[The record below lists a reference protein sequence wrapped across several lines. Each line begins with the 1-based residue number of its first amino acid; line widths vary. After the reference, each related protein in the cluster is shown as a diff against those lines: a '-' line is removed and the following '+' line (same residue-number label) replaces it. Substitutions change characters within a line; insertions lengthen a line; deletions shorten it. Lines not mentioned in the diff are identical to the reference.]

1 MFKTYSQLTKF
12 GIVIFAL
19 LAGIAGYASSYRI
32 EDPFSIQHFLT
43 FVGGL
48 YFLSSGSLAL
58 NQYQEWE
65 LDQIMPRTK
74 NRPLASGK
82 LKPLAGLIL
91 ALSLLITG
99 LILLFQLTTT
109 CGLVSLA
116 SVILYN
122 VFYTM
127 FWKRNWVF
135 AAVPGA
141 IPGALPVTIGFAAND
156 INIFSPASLY
166 LFMILFL
173 WQMPHFWMIAI
184 RFKDD
189 YKLGGVPT
197 LPVALGVEKTL
208 FHIGLYIF
216 VYAGVA
222 LMAPLF
228 LQVSWAFAL
237 FVFPFAF
244 MLVKEFFKVQ
254 KSVATK
260 GWFGFF
266 MWINVSVLVFLFIP
280 AIDRWSFIFFNRS

>member
-1 MFKTYSQLTKF
+1 MFKIYSQLTKF
-12 GIVIFAL
+12 GIVIFAV

-32 EDPFSIQHFLT
+32 EEAFSIQHFLT

-58 NQYQEWE
+58 NQVQEWK
-65 LDQIMPRTK
+65 LDQLMPRTK

-82 LKPLAGLIL
+82 LKPLAGFIL
-91 ALSLLITG
+91 SMALLMAG
-99 LILLFQLTTT
+99 LILLFKLTTV

-116 SVILYN
+116 SVFLYN
-122 VFYTM
+122 VCYTM
-127 FWKRNWVF
+127 FWKRKWVF

-156 INIFSPASLY
+156 INIFSPASIY

-189 YKLGGVPT
+189 YELGGIPT

-208 FHIGLYIF
+208 FHVGLYTF

-222 LMAPLF
+222 LMAPFF
-228 LQVSWAFAL
+228 LQVSWTFAL

-244 MLVKEFFKVQ
+244 MLLKEFFKVQ

-260 GWFGFF
+260 GWLSFF
-266 MWINVSVLVFLFIP
+266 MWTNISVLVFLFIP
-280 AIDRWSFIFFNRS
+280 AIDRWSFLFFGRG